1 MRSHCAT
8 LKECSHIGVANGDAF
23 QEHDR
28 VLVRI
33 DKARLEQVNQFDV
46 TETGVVQEHGH
57 LAQEH
62 APNIRLELLKC
73 RDGSCSYNAVLWQSL
88 VLLKLA
94 NGGMGSWTELAI
106 HDAWGMGSDHVE
118 EALQRDDCC
127 QSRLGG
133 LKRGK
138 CAFIGTFVGTVQVS
152 YRYCWRNIAAVEVLS
167 REHLV
172 FLSHNFEVLGGL
184 GILGDLRLAFLEGR
198 HDLGPPAAHGVDV
211 VSHH

>member
-33 DKARLEQVNQFDV
+33 DKARLEQVNQFDG

-94 NGGMGSWTELAI
+94 NGGMDTLRAAANHDEVRVGS
-106 HDAWGMGSDHVE
+106 
-118 EALQRDDCC
+118 
-127 QSRLGG
+127 
-133 LKRGK
+133 
-138 CAFIGTFVGTVQVS
+138 
-152 YRYCWRNIAAVEVLS
+152 
-167 REHLV
+167 
-172 FLSHNFEVLGGL
+172 
-184 GILGDLRLAFLEGR
+184 R
-198 HDLGPPAAHGVDV
+198 HAEQC
-211 VSHH
+211 SQ